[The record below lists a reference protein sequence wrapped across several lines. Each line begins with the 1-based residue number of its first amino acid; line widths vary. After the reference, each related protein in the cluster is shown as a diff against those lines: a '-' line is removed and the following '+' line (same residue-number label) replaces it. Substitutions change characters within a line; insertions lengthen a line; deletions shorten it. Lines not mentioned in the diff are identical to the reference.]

1 MSISRPRPNR
11 AACVVTAAFGVL
23 AMAVAAA
30 PASGLAQ
37 VRTHGEFG
45 GSFNVPVM
53 TYRDIPFRSV
63 IRQQYDYSCGSAAVA
78 TLLAFHYDVPLDE
91 AAVFRAMWA
100 VGDQARI
107 QEVGFSMLDM
117 KTYLDS
123 LGFGAD
129 GLRIS
134 LDQLQAAGVPG
145 VALIVRD
152 NYRHFLVV
160 KGVSDTEV
168 LLGDPTLGL
177 RTLPRAEFE
186 SQWNG
191 ILLVVRRP
199 PADAPAP
206 VFNDPSEWRPWATAP
221 FDAAHR
227 PRTPEEISRDL
238 APLYQISPFQ
248 LQGIGP

>member
-1 MSISRPRPNR
+1 MTTSRPALPSLR
-11 AACVVTAAFGVL
+11 AAGLALGVCALAVGFAPTA
-23 AMAVAAA
+23 
-30 PASGLAQ
+30 SLAQ

-45 GSFNVPVM
+45 GSFNVSVM

-63 IRQQYDYSCGSAAVA
+63 VRQQYDYSCGSAAVA
-78 TLLAFHYDVPLDE
+78 TLLAYHYDVPLNE

-152 NYRHFLVV
+152 NYRHFVVV
-160 KGVSDTEV
+160 KGVSETEV

-199 PADAPAP
+199 PAEAPAP
-206 VFNDPSEWRPWATAP
+206 VFNDPTEWRPWATAP
-221 FDAAHR
+221 FETAHR

-248 LQGIGP
+248 LQGISP